1 MSYWKVTAGTINCRA
16 VADEVT
22 IIVKNDWSVQCSGF
36 DKLKNSRRAQLQMVE
51 RSLDLKRTLDCKGMQ
66 CKQITD
72 YLEKL
77 QAEENPKST
86 SVPLG
91 RVFYDTQL

>member
-1 MSYWKVTAGTINCRA
+1 MSDWKVTTGTFNCRA

-36 DKLKNSRRAQLQMVE
+36 DKLKSSRRAQLQMLD
-51 RSLDLKRTLDCKGMQ
+51 RSLDLKRSLDCKGMQ
-66 CKQITD
+66 CKKITD

-86 SVPLG
+86 SVPL
-91 RVFYDTQL
+91 

>member
-1 MSYWKVTAGTINCRA
+1 MSDWKVTSGTFNCGA

-36 DKLKNSRRAQLQMVE
+36 DKLKNSHRAQLQMLE

-66 CKQITD
+66 CKRITE

-77 QAEENPKST
+77 QAEENGKST
-86 SVPLG
+86 SAE
-91 RVFYDTQL
+91 TK

>member
-1 MSYWKVTAGTINCRA
+1 VTAGTINCRA

-22 IIVKNDWSVQCSGF
+22 IIVKNDRSVSCSGF
-36 DKLKNSRRAQLQMVE
+36 DKLKNSRRARLQMVE

-77 QAEENPKST
+77 RAEENLQASAP
-86 SVPLG
+86 
-91 RVFYDTQL
+91 

>member
-1 MSYWKVTAGTINCRA
+1 MVTWKTTAGTISCRA

-22 IIVKNDWSVQCSGF
+22 VIVKNDWSVSCSGF
-36 DKLKNSRRAQLQMVE
+36 DKLKTSRRAQLQMVE

-72 YLEKL
+72 YLDKL
-77 QAEENPKST
+77 RSEENLPSGSK
-86 SVPLG
+86 
-91 RVFYDTQL
+91 

>member
-1 MSYWKVTAGTINCRA
+1 MSDWKVTTGTFNCRT

-36 DKLKNSRRAQLQMVE
+36 DKLKSSRRAQLQMLD

-66 CKQITD
+66 CKKITD

-77 QAEENPKST
+77 QAEENLPA
-86 SVPLG
+86 VNM
-91 RVFYDTQL
+91 

>member
-1 MSYWKVTAGTINCRA
+1 MSDWKVTAGTINCRA

-66 CKQITD
+66 CKQISD

-86 SVPLG
+86 SVPL
-91 RVFYDTQL
+91 

>member
-1 MSYWKVTAGTINCRA
+1 MDWKVTTGTFNCRA

-36 DKLKNSRRAQLQMVE
+36 DKLKSSRRAQLQMLD
-51 RSLDLKRTLDCKGMQ
+51 RSLDLKRSLDCKGMQ
-66 CKQITD
+66 CKKITD

-77 QAEENPKST
+77 QAEENQKSS
-86 SVPLG
+86 SVPL
-91 RVFYDTQL
+91 

>member
-1 MSYWKVTAGTINCRA
+1 MSDWKVTAGTINCRA

-36 DKLKNSRRAQLQMVE
+36 DKLKSSRRAQLQMLD
-51 RSLDLKRTLDCKGMQ
+51 RSLDLKRSLDCKGMQ

-86 SVPLG
+86 SVPL
-91 RVFYDTQL
+91 

>member
-1 MSYWKVTAGTINCRA
+1 MDWKVTTGTFNCRA

-36 DKLKNSRRAQLQMVE
+36 DKLKSSRRAQLQMLD
-51 RSLDLKRTLDCKGMQ
+51 RSLDLKRSLECKGMQ
-66 CKQITD
+66 CKKITD

-77 QAEENPKST
+77 QAEENQPS
-86 SVPLG
+86 SPE
-91 RVFYDTQL
+91 

>member
-1 MSYWKVTAGTINCRA
+1 MSDWKVTASTINCRA

-77 QAEENPKST
+77 QAEENQPS
-86 SVPLG
+86 SPE
-91 RVFYDTQL
+91 

>member
-1 MSYWKVTAGTINCRA
+1 MEWKITAATINCRA

-77 QAEENPKST
+77 RSEENLPAVNK
-86 SVPLG
+86 
-91 RVFYDTQL
+91 

>member
-1 MSYWKVTAGTINCRA
+1 
-16 VADEVT
+16 
-22 IIVKNDWSVQCSGF
+22 VQCSGF

-66 CKQITD
+66 CKQISD

-86 SVPLG
+86 SVPL
-91 RVFYDTQL
+91 

>member
-1 MSYWKVTAGTINCRA
+1 MDWKVTTGTFNCRA

-36 DKLKNSRRAQLQMVE
+36 DKLKSSRRAQLQMLD
-51 RSLDLKRTLDCKGMQ
+51 RSLDLKRSLDCKGMQ
-66 CKQITD
+66 CKKITD

-77 QAEENPKST
+77 QAEENQPS
-86 SVPLG
+86 SPE
-91 RVFYDTQL
+91 

>member
-1 MSYWKVTAGTINCRA
+1 MSDWKVTAGTFSCRA
-16 VADEVT
+16 VADEFT